1 MKRTAFFGWLLLTT
15 LLTWAQRGLAQEKIS
30 LPGCYDWAKANYPVI
45 KKLDLVA
52 KTGAFDLENANK
64 KFLPQVMFS
73 GQATYQSQTLSFA
86 DALGSLPIGT
96 ALPTLSKDQYK
107 IQGEVS
113 QLLYDGGA
121 NQSQKELIKANTA
134 LQSQQL
140 ETSLYAIKNRINTIY
155 FSILLL
161 DAQLQQNLTNKASI
175 ETQVKKAE
183 AALANGTAFRSSV
196 DELKAELINIE
207 KATAEYQ
214 GNRIAYLQ
222 MLSIFIGK
230 ALPENTELL
239 FPLSQPAS
247 DVGSRPELKVYDLQK
262 NIYAD
267 QEKQLKADYLP
278 QASVFF
284 QGAYGRPTLNIIEN
298 KFGPWYIA
306 GFRFNWSLN
315 ALYTQSNK
323 RKILDM
329 NRKSVEVDRETF
341 LLNLH
346 IDSTQQQEQAKKYAA
361 LIKKDV
367 EEIGLRESVKL
378 SAEAQLENGVI
389 TTHEFIQKLNAEHL
403 ARQTK
408 VFHEIQLLQ
417 AIYNQQFITGNQ

>member
-134 LQSQQL
+134 LQSQQQ

-239 FPLSQPAS
+239 FPLSQPTS
-247 DVGSRPELKVYDLQK
+247 NVGSRPELKVYDLQK
-262 NIYAD
+262 NIYVA